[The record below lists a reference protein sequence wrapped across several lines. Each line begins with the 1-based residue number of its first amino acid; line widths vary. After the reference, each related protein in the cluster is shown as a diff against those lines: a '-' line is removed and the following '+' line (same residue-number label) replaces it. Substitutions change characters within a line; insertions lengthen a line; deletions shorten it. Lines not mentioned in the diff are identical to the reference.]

1 MRMILILFIGGLAT
15 VQVVGCASTPIRD
28 VAHYPFPEAQ
38 AELRQTLEAIIND
51 AETVNMQGLR
61 DAHLNSDKFTKFSGS
76 TYERRNFEQTV
87 ESETAAITSRQDYKY
102 EAKDLKIDVFGEVA
116 VMTYYSDRS
125 YKEDGE
131 LIQYSARQT
140 FVFLKTADGWKIV
153 HEHKSG
159 RKDEE

>member
-1 MRMILILFIGGLAT
+1 MRMSIVLLVAGLAM
-15 VQVVGCASTPIRD
+15 VQLVGCASTPTRD

-38 AELRQTLEAIIND
+38 AQLRAVLNTIIHD
-51 AETVNMQGLR
+51 AQSANVQGLR

-102 EAKDLKIDVFGEVA
+102 EARDLKIDVFGEVA

-159 RKDEE
+159 RKEV